1 MPKQRRRSKK
11 LQDADRFRA
20 QVMSLINEPRTDWS
34 DWEYDW
40 LQSEARRPEDY
51 VYTERERTILNR
63 LIARARVFT
72 HYSEHSV
79 QEMVQIAYH
88 YRADLD
94 ENSEA
99 FVEKVLES
107 KATWLRVR
115 EINRLA
121 SIVRLSYALPY
132 DKDVQAVMRLIWTE
146 DDSELPPYV
155 PYKKDVA

>member
-1 MPKQRRRSKK
+1 MPKQPRRSKK
-11 LQDADRFRA
+11 LQEADRFRA
-20 QVMSLINEPRTDWS
+20 QVMTLINEPRTDWS

-79 QEMVQIAYH
+79 QEMVQIAYR

-94 ENSEA
+94 EDNEA
-99 FVEKVLES
+99 FVEQVHKS
-107 KATWLRVR
+107 RANWLRVR

-121 SIVRLSYALPY
+121 GIVRLSYALSY

-146 DDSELPPYV
+146 DDAELPPYV

>member
-1 MPKQRRRSKK
+1 MPKPLRRSKK

-40 LQSEARRPEDY
+40 LHSEAGRPNDY

-79 QEMVQIAYH
+79 QEMVQIAYR
-88 YRADLD
+88 YRVDLNED
-94 ENSEA
+94 SES
-99 FVEKVLES
+99 FVEEVHKS
-107 KATWLRVR
+107 KMTWLRVR

-121 SIVRLSYALPY
+121 GIVRLSYALPY
-132 DKDVQAVMRLIWTE
+132 DKEVQAVMRLIWTE

>member
-1 MPKQRRRSKK
+1 MRKQPRRSKR
-11 LQDADRFRA
+11 LREADRFRA
-20 QVMSLINEPRTDWS
+20 QVMLLINEPRTDWS

-79 QEMVQIAYH
+79 QEMVQIAYR

-94 ENSEA
+94 EDSEA
-99 FVEKVLES
+99 FVQEVHKS
-107 KATWLRVR
+107 GATWLRVR

-121 SIVRLSYALPY
+121 GIVRLSYALPY
-132 DKDVQAVMRLIWTE
+132 DKDVYAVLRLIWTE
-146 DDSELPPYV
+146 DNTELPSYV